1 MLRPSCTLLLAAL
14 AFGCGTSNCT
24 PAPADVSPSD
34 DAPDVLNAAPADVFD
49 ASPAEAATPD
59 AAETDRRAALD
70 APPSDR
76 PAAIDVAPQ
85 DRPAVLDVT
94 ETDRP
99 VVTDLPAP
107 DRPAVTDTGSASDA
121 GPVCEGRT
129 QGACPPGLSC
139 LGFSGIVL
147 TWFCGVPCRT
157 DADCPSNLPRCVL
170 RPDKSR
176 RLYVCE

>member
-14 AFGCGTSNCT
+14 AFGCGTSNGT
-24 PAPADVSPSD
+24 SAPADVSPSD
-34 DAPDVLNAAPADVFD
+34 DAPDVFD
-49 ASPAEAATPD
+49 ASPAEVATPD
-59 AAETDRRAALD
+59 AAETDRPAVLD

-85 DRPAVLDVT
+85 DRPAAIDVT

-107 DRPAVTDTGSASDA
+107 DRPAVTDTGSAPDA
-121 GPVCEGRT
+121 GPVCEGLT
-129 QGACPPGLSC
+129 QGACPPGLTC
-139 LGFSGIVL
+139 LGFAGFAL

-157 DADCPSNLPRCVL
+157 DMDCPPNRPRCVL
-170 RPDKSR
+170 RPDKSN